1 VTSTKPA
8 ADPATMIPM
17 GNIATETDAIRAIV
31 KIIRKQKALE
41 KHQRATKASVETLQD
56 SMVYAY
62 DEIVEVM
69 EPFMENEG

>member
-1 VTSTKPA
+1 
-8 ADPATMIPM
+8 M
-17 GNIATETDAIRAIV
+17 V

>member
-17 GNIATETDAIRAIV
+17 GNIASETDAIRAIV

-41 KHQRATKASVETLQD
+41 KHQRATKASVNTLQD

-62 DEIVEVM
+62 DEIVEVIQ
-69 EPFMENEG
+69 PFMEEEG

>member
-1 VTSTKPA
+1 VPATKSA

-17 GNIATETDAIRAIV
+17 GNLASETDAIRAIV
-31 KIIRKQKALE
+31 KIIRNQKKLE

-62 DEIVEVM
+62 DEIVEVVK
-69 EPFMENEG
+69 PFMDQGG